1 MKRYIGV
8 VATFALILVGIYFLV
23 KGGYVL
29 PAKILGILL
38 VLSFSFMI
46 RFWMKRLS
54 RMKTAPDSIK
64 LTINHKYELKNASP
78 WYSRLAKSEKHE
90 VDMRL
95 RKLLPQLKF
104 NNELKEVDQYEALLV
119 SLYIIMA
126 NYTQVYHSCVNKKVQ
141 FVEHFEVSSALF
153 DNNSGVKVVIE
164 QVKQDLQ
171 QLNSLEELGQIS
183 SNYPEA
189 LNQFYIS

>member
-1 MKRYIGV
+1 MKKYYGAVI
-8 VATFALILVGIYFLV
+8 AFALILIGIYLLV
-23 KGGYVL
+23 KTGYVL

-38 VLSFSFMI
+38 VVSVSFMI
-46 RFWMKRLS
+46 RLWMKRLS
-54 RMKTAPDSIK
+54 KMKTAPDSIK

-78 WYSRLAKSEKHE
+78 WYSRLAKAEKHE

-95 RKLLPQLKF
+95 RKLLPQLRF
-104 NNELKEVDQYEALLV
+104 NNELKEVDQDEALLV

-126 NYTQVYHSCVNKKVQ
+126 NYTQDYQSCVNKSVQ
-141 FVEHFEVSSALF
+141 IVADIEDSSALF
-153 DNNSGVKVVIE
+153 DKNRGVKVVIE
-164 QVKQDLQ
+164 QVKQDLL

-183 SNYPEA
+183 SNYPQI